1 VTRHLLSWVAVAT
14 IGVGALLY
22 GAIDEG
28 APRTD
33 ADRAYEMAKTIG
45 CPVCRGQSV
54 AESDATVAKSIRASI
69 AIWIDEGRSDAFIR
83 SALVDRFG
91 EAVDYTPSASG
102 VTALVW
108 ILPVVGGAGAI
119 AGLFLVFRRWS
130 DEEDMEASAEDRAA
144 VEAARAAVGRDG

>member
-1 VTRHLLSWVAVAT
+1 
-14 IGVGALLY
+14 
-22 GAIDEG
+22 
-28 APRTD
+28 
-33 ADRAYEMAKTIG
+33 M
-45 CPVCRGQSV
+45 

-130 DEEDMEASAEDRAA
+130 DDDGLEASAEDRAA